1 MQYKFYNINHIN
13 FACIFHIMFM
23 FYQALSCFY
32 QGIILILPLSSLII
46 KTKSVVSLV
55 EQVKVGGGVRNLPLI
70 RFRVKLEDILVLELK
85 VSVNV
90 SSAFE
95 NDHTKEVKTIIYG
108 RRA

>member
-1 MQYKFYNINHIN
+1 
-13 FACIFHIMFM
+13 MFM
-23 FYQALSCFY
+23 FYQALNCFY
-32 QGIILILPLSSLII
+32 QGIILILLLSSLII
-46 KTKSVVSLV
+46 KTKSVVSLL

-70 RFRVKLEDILVLELK
+70 RFGVKLEDILVLELK

-95 NDHTKEVKTIIYG
+95 NDNTKEVKTIIYG